1 MISIFIHPF
10 RNGAEGR
17 SFSHIARQVRIVLF
31 AVRIR
36 NSEIENL
43 VLAESLGIGL
53 GSWTMLVR
61 VHSTVSTSSLR
72 FSTFT

>member
-1 MISIFIHPF
+1 MSVDMISIFIHPF

-53 GSWTMLVR
+53 GS
-61 VHSTVSTSSLR
+61 
-72 FSTFT
+72 